1 MCSPQHCD
9 LIQEV
14 ADEFVND
21 DKAFTAFEVSLEV
34 QKRADAQSL
43 PRERH
48 RNMRGEIHKT
58 LQQFVDS
65 GVYSQTLVDVGAPS
79 RAFLYYPPSYD
90 PTDYVPLDRKDK
102 PQAAT
107 PQPAASGVASSPST
121 SSTPPRADYV
131 SSGSG
136 LSSAVSDDDDE
147 GDEQDT
153 TGKMGDARGTVAVSA
168 QVLRAAGF
176 HKDDVAYACPNVR
189 NGENV
194 LVLAK
199 QVPAGLSKQT
209 SYTVDHGNNIRVTSY
224 TLDKA
229 GLDGSKGYDFE
240 RDGDQV
246 IVKAHS

>member
-14 ADEFVND
+14 ADEFVGD

-34 QKRADAQSL
+34 QKRADAQGL

-65 GVYSQTLVDVGAPS
+65 GVYEQSLVDVGAPS
-79 RAFLYYPPSYD
+79 RAFLYYPPNYD
-90 PTDYVPLDRKDK
+90 PSSYVPLDRQDK
-102 PQAAT
+102 QSQQAAQT
-107 PQPAASGVASSPST
+107 VTSSVA
-121 SSTPPRADYV
+121 STPPRADYV
-131 SSGSG
+131 SGSG
-136 LSSAVSDDDDE
+136 LSSVSNVSDDDDE

-153 TGKMGDARGTVAVSA
+153 TGKKGDARGTVAVSA

-176 HKDDVAYACPNVR
+176 QKDDIAYACPNVR

-209 SYTVDHGNNIRVTSY
+209 SYTVDHGNNIRVTAY
-224 TLDKA
+224 TLEKA

-246 IVKAHS
+246 IVKAHQ